1 MYPYTKLN
9 DTERKKA
16 RKVVEKMLENLSG
29 LTFAESSYAVEAVR
43 EVLADSRNKADHS
56 IVFTPVPADIPISLI
71 SEVL

>member
-29 LTFAESSYAVEAVR
+29 LTFAESSYAVEVVK
-43 EVLADSRNKADHS
+43 EVLEDSRNKADHS
-56 IVFTPVPADIPISLI
+56 IKFKPVSADIPTSLI
-71 SEVL
+71 AEVL